1 MLDVLHERRAERSKK
16 ASKNDIFQQQAE
28 QIEKKNWKEF
38 WDEESQ
44 RLLLYACRHG
54 TVEVVDYFLKHSV
67 SQTTMLAH
75 MLFLL

>member
-28 QIEKKNWKEF
+28 QIEKKAWKEF
-38 WDEESQ
+38 WHEENKN
-44 RLLLYACRHG
+44 LLLYACLHG

-67 SQTTMLAH
+67 SPTTKLAH